1 MRRDNRVSKSL
12 IVAESCPN
20 KTYELPPIL
29 IMMFMTLLIPLMTV
43 MVAATDSHEEH
54 SLQCSSLPSFD
65 NSDIYIYFG
74 CSCRENEK

>member
-12 IVAESCPN
+12 IVAESCPI
-20 KTYELPPIL
+20 KIYELPPIL
-29 IMMFMTLLIPLMTV
+29 IMMFMSLLIPLM
-43 MVAATDSHEEH
+43 MVAATDSHEGH

-74 CSCRENEK
+74 CSCQENEK